1 MAWLEGAYNI
11 MFLGPPGV
19 GKSYLAV
26 ALGIAAVNAGYRV
39 YFTHM
44 DQLVQFLKT
53 ETISRRSKQQLRALY
68 NANLVILDE
77 VGFQPI
83 SHQEANLLFGLI
95 NRLYQQTLVIL
106 TSNKGFEEWGEFL
119 GDPVIL
125 MHKCELFNMTGDS
138 CRLKHRESIFQ

>member
-1 MAWLEGAYNI
+1 

-19 GKSYLAV
+19 GKTHLAV

-39 YFTHM
+39 YFTQM

-77 VGFQPI
+77 VGFPAHL
-83 SHQEANLLFGLI
+83 SP
-95 NRLYQQTLVIL
+95 
-106 TSNKGFEEWGEFL
+106 GERTYYL
-119 GDPVIL
+119 G
-125 MHKCELFNMTGDS
+125 
-138 CRLKHRESIFQ
+138 